1 MMRIGHGY
9 DIHRLE
15 EDNNITK
22 QYIILGGVQ
31 IPYERGIVAHSDGDV
46 VIHAICDAL
55 LGACGL
61 GDIGQHFPDT
71 DPKYKNH
78 DSREFLRLILQKVLA
93 QGYVIGNVDVSIIAQ
108 APKLAP
114 HILLMRE
121 NLALDL
127 QTSVN
132 NVNVKATTHER
143 LDAVGQKLGIAVH
156 AVALLVKS

>member
-1 MMRIGHGY
+1 MRIGHGY
-9 DIHRLE
+9 DIHRFE
-15 EDNNITK
+15 ETPSK
-22 QYIILGGVQ
+22 QHIVLGGVQ

-78 DSREFLRLILQKVLA
+78 DSRHFLRLVMQKILA
-93 QGYVIGNVDVSIIAQ
+93 QGYAIGNVDVSIIAQ
-108 APKLAP
+108 APKLASY
-114 HILLMRE
+114 ILEMRE
-121 NLALDL
+121 NIALDL

-132 NVNVKATTHER
+132 NVNVKATTNEG
-143 LDAVGQKLGIAVH
+143 LDAVGSKLGVAVH